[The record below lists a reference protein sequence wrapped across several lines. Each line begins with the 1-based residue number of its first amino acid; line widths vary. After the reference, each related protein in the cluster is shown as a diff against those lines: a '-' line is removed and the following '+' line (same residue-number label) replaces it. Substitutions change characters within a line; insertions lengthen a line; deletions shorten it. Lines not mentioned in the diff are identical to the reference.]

1 MSFCVIV
8 SPPSRQQEEDPGSSN
23 RSTCRKMTTDL
34 NQILTDVAAGK
45 PDGVEACLR
54 HFSGP
59 VWGLARRYLHND
71 GDAED
76 ATQDI
81 FVDLWKSAGRFD
93 PALGSAMTFVMTLAR
108 RRLIDRNRKRGRAPV
123 SQSLSDADEL
133 VSPDRPDSLE
143 LGDEVQRISGAMEGL
158 RPHQREVLELS
169 LVYGHSH
176 QQISET
182 TGLALGT
189 VKSHARRG
197 LMRVR
202 ELLGVNQQ
210 DEGDES

>member
-1 MSFCVIV
+1 MSFCAIV
-8 SPPSRQQEEDPGSSN
+8 SPPSRQQQENTGSLD

-34 NQILTDVAAGK
+34 NQVLTDVAAGK

-143 LGDEVQRISGAMEGL
+143 LVDEVQKISGAMDGL

-169 LVYGHSH
+169 LVYGRSH
-176 QQISET
+176 QQIAET

-202 ELLGVNQQ
+202 ELLGVKQQ
-210 DEGDES
+210 GDGGDS